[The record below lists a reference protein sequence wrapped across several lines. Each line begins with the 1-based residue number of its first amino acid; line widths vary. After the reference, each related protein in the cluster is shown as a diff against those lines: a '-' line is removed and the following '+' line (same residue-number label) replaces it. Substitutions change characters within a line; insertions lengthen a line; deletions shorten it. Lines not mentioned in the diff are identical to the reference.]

1 MLKKSLSV
9 DTKFSLDSLL
19 KKLSAVDLVILE
31 GFKRENHKKLEVY
44 RASNGKPLLQLKDPN
59 ICGIASDIQ
68 LDNLAVPVFD
78 LRDIESIASFIMQ
91 SSGLLETL

>member
-1 MLKKSLSV
+1 MHENKGSEEPNLS
-9 DTKFSLDSLL
+9 SLL
-19 KKLSAVDLVILE
+19 KKLSAVDLVLLE
-31 GFKRENHKKLEVY
+31 GFKKEKHKKLEVY
-44 RASNGKPLLQLKDPN
+44 RGSNRKPLLQPEDPN

-68 LDNLAVPVFD
+68 LDNPAVPVFD